1 MVKIGIL
8 IDSTTSH
15 EISYDGFSKN
25 SFGDPVTNVTAV
37 TEEPLYKY
45 FAAASNVDMYN
56 ASSTQKGFRIKGGIK
71 LKHIFGSDIGGEQS
85 TPHTLQYT
93 YERDPFMGT
102 PPTATSNAVKIYIDS
117 LTHDPTVA
125 NNGTSDT
132 AIVKSVMWC
141 MGIPSVNEMT
151 ITLHRT
157 YSNINTA
164 NGFIRGDG
172 KIGEISSIT
181 GTNYT
186 GVTSDMKYILSKNDI
201 NNFGKYNKSYKKDGV
216 KYTESRTNINATLP
230 VTEKAYSLENT
241 NGVSSSSI
249 EITNLKHYCDF
260 NSFNNSQQCKYS

>member
-1 MVKIGIL
+1 MLFTNNTIWNLHHQENCTKFRVSNPDATIDSPDGVGATLDNKTGLVKIGIL

-102 PPTATSNAVKIYIDS
+102 PPTATSNAVKIYIDN
-117 LTHDPTVA
+117 LTGPPIVA
-125 NNGTSDT
+125 LKSDETDT

-151 ITLHRT
+151 IHT
-157 YSNINTA
+157 SNIL
-164 NGFIRGDG
+164 
-172 KIGEISSIT
+172 
-181 GTNYT
+181 
-186 GVTSDMKYILSKNDI
+186 KY
-201 NNFGKYNKSYKKDGV
+201 
-216 KYTESRTNINATLP
+216 
-230 VTEKAYSLENT
+230 
-241 NGVSSSSI
+241 
-249 EITNLKHYCDF
+249 
-260 NSFNNSQQCKYS
+260 KYSKRIYTWRW